1 MRHHHDNPQAK
12 PFHQLPN
19 LILHDTLSLRSIFHF
34 LCVSLRSPHPF
45 RPHGNKTK
53 ATASKDENIRW
64 HWEKKGRNLQ
74 VLFSFFLLF
83 YYYYYNDTIGKGGDD
98 VLTTGSRRS
107 VKTPEAERVS
117 PIPRSEKRAEN
128 CETDEDRSAA

>member
-1 MRHHHDNPQAK
+1 MATRRKQQQAK
-12 PFHQLPN
+12 
-19 LILHDTLSLRSIFHF
+19 T
-34 LCVSLRSPHPF
+34 
-45 RPHGNKTK
+45 KTSVG
-53 ATASKDENIRW
+53 TG
-64 HWEKKGRNLQ
+64 EKKGRNLY

-107 VKTPEAERVS
+107 VKTPEAERVC